1 MAFVKKIVL
10 LLILLAGLVVG
21 VWFSTDNTQMV
32 TVSLLGFSAP
42 AMPLGLLICGV
53 FALGTGLGYLV
64 SLLPVLSLKNHNLS
78 LKRKLNRR
86 DKEIERLRRA
96 PIKGKSTANG

>member
-1 MAFVKKIVL
+1 MALVKKIVL
-10 LLILLAGLVVG
+10 LLVLVAGLVVG

-32 TVSLLGFSAP
+32 NVSLLGFGMP
-42 AMPLGLLICGV
+42 AMSLGLLICAV
-53 FALGTGLGYLV
+53 FALGTALGYV
-64 SLLPVLSLKNHNLS
+64 ISLLPVLSLKNHNLS

-96 PIKGKSTANG
+96 PAKGKNTANG